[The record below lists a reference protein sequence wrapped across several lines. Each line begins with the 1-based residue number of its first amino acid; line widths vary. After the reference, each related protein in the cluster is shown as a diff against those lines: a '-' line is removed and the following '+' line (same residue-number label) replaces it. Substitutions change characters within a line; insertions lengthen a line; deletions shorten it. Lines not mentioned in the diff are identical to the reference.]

1 MSPKI
6 VQKLYINVEI
16 KKNNL
21 IKYFYQ
27 TDLS

>member
-1 MSPKI
+1 MFPKI
-6 VQKLYINVEI
+6 VQKLYINFEI

-27 TDLS
+27 IDLS